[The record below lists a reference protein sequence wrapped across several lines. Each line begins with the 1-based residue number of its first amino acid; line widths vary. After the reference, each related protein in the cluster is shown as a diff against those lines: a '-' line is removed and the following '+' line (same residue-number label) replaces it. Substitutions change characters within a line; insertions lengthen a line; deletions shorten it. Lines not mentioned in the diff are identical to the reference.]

1 METMCESVDILQA
14 ARQIIYGEKWSEQIL
29 YRITSH
35 ISFCKFILRKTSGF
49 QEIWFYEKNE
59 TKAKELLY
67 CALISERVCF
77 VKVMLCVFKTL
88 QTNGVYVEM
97 YS

>member
-49 QEIWFYEKNE
+49 QEI
-59 TKAKELLY
+59 
-67 CALISERVCF
+67 
-77 VKVMLCVFKTL
+77 
-88 QTNGVYVEM
+88 
-97 YS
+97 